1 MKLSRE
7 PVVWRTGLAGIVAAL
22 VTLGVLAQPAADQVS
37 GGLDALLV
45 AVNALLPVI
54 AGVLARAKVAPT
66 AAAAGTE
73 TLALGTDGVYRPATA
88 GTTRHLDPLG

>member
-7 PVVWRTGLAGIVAAL
+7 PVVWRTALAGILAAL

-45 AVNALLPVI
+45 AVNALLPIV
-54 AGVLARAKVAPT
+54 AGLLARAKVAPT
-66 AAAAGTE
+66 TAVEGTK
-73 TLALGTDGVYRPATA
+73 ALVLGADGVYRAA
-88 GTTRHLDPLG
+88 GQADAAKF